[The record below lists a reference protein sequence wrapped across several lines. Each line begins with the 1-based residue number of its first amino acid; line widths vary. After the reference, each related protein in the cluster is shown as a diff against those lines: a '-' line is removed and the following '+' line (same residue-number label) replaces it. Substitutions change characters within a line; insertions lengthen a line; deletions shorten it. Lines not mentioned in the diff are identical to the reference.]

1 MEDNNKIFDLDFL
14 KRPLVNN
21 FKTLVICFTLV
32 FSISTFISFQLTEI
46 FKSSSLVLIKDKY
59 NLLNNDE
66 SSLVSGLSLIS
77 GNSTTSP
84 TDLKTIEILKSR
96 DFFKNL
102 YSNEDFMLH
111 AYAIDSYDKSSRK
124 TLFKQELLDENNSYK
139 MSERPPFMQAYT
151 DYIETTIEVS
161 KERDSGLVSIAAYSK
176 SPASAKKILENVMT
190 NFIDYMSSREKEMA
204 EESYDFLMTMYEKT
218 NSQFVTKTISKL
230 IQTDLQKIALSSS
243 KSGLIEIIDSP
254 FEPVRK
260 SEPSKLLFIIFWTF
274 ILNVIV
280 YLYLIYINI
289 RS

>member
-1 MEDNNKIFDLDFL
+1 M
-14 KRPLVNN
+14 
-21 FKTLVICFTLV
+21 ICFTLV

-124 TLFKQELLDENNSYK
+124 TLFNQELLDENNSYK

-161 KERDSGLVSIAAYSK
+161 KERDSGLVSIAAYSE

-260 SEPSKLLFIIFWTF
+260 SEPSKLL
-274 ILNVIV
+274 L
-280 YLYLIYINI
+280 
-289 RS
+289 

>member
-21 FKTLVICFTLV
+21 FKTLLICFTLV
-32 FSISTFISFQLTEI
+32 FSVSTYISFQLTEI

-77 GNSTTSP
+77 GNTTTSP

-96 DFFKNL
+96 DFFKTL

-161 KERDSGLVSIAAYSK
+161 KERESGLVSISAYSK

-190 NFIDYMSSREKEMA
+190 SFIDYMSSREKEMA